1 MKYKQ
6 PLFLLAVILTS
17 TAPIFADKIPGES
30 KSESKGAISAQAL
43 AARQG
48 LHDLYAAGDCGL
60 SGAKEN
66 QIRTASS
73 LDSRDTHFIQSDN
86 TSGLGSPAVDLG
98 SGQGNS
104 SDKNKGKSG
113 GKGNGSTNK
122 GGSTAPVGI
131 AVSEPGTQLLLLAG
145 LAGLGIFFL
154 RRNSYQNANECQSRA
169 RR

>member
-6 PLFLLAVILTS
+6 PSFLLAVILTS

-43 AARQG
+43 AAKQG

-60 SGAKEN
+60 SGTKEN

-73 LDSRDTHFIQSDN
+73 LDSRDTHFTQSDN
-86 TSGLGSPAVDLG
+86 TSGLGSPVVDLG
-98 SGQGNS
+98 LGQGNS
-104 SDKNKGKSG
+104 SDKNKGKSP
-113 GKGNGSTNK
+113 GKGNGNTNK
-122 GGSTAPVGI
+122 GGSTTPVVT

-154 RRNSYQNANECQSRA
+154 RRNSYQNANE
-169 RR
+169 